1 MALILVD
8 ATPSRTSKGFS
19 VRCTNKGKGIA
30 VLVPFLVIDHLEAAE
45 GGTYLF
51 RLGNHR
57 GEILEAAQRNFNADK
72 MEDGVINITSDDL
85 YDDSVE

>member
-1 MALILVD
+1 MLVD
-8 ATPSRTSKGFS
+8 ATPCRTAKGFS
-19 VRCTNKGKGIA
+19 VRCTNKGKGIV
-30 VLVPFLVIDHLEAAE
+30 VLVPFLVIDHMEAAE

-57 GEILEAAQRNFNADK
+57 DEILDAAQRSFNAAK

-85 YDDSVE
+85 YDGKH